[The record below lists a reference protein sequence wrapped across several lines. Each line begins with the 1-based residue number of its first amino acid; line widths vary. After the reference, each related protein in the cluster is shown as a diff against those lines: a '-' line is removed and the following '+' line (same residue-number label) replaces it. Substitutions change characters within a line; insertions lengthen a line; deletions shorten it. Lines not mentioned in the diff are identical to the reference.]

1 MDGRWW
7 EPGVSLLKW
16 KVAAKQGEEA
26 RMTCGNGLELET
38 SLLTHVLLNIV
49 ENGCI

>member
-1 MDGRWW
+1 MVGARC
-7 EPGVSLLKW
+7 LL
-16 KVAAKQGEEA
+16 VEVESCSEAREEA